1 MNLCCDVS
9 WIDNAWQLVVV
20 VVVVVVVGKCEIYFQ
35 GIK

>member
-9 WIDNAWQLVVV
+9 WIDNSWQL
-20 VVVVVVVGKCEIYFQ
+20 VVVVVVGKCEIYFQ